1 MASITDLIRTGVS
14 IVRISRKLHRIA
26 QSLPHLNIDIGR
38 SVLVLEA
45 SGKVIKTTFAT
56 LKELRAAESQ
66 ATLWKHMDK
75 LGVLEHLSQGA
86 EAATARLRELPDRL
100 QALHSRFKIW
110 TALKW
115 KEEKQD
121 FDDIGH
127 TLEQVK
133 LSASLLMQTAM
144 VEANLQEAKRTN
156 DPAYKRRLARDK

>member
-1 MASITDLIRTGVS
+1 MASIPDLIHTGVT
-14 IVRISRKLHRIA
+14 IVRISRKLRKIS
-26 QSLPHLNIDIGR
+26 QTLPNLNIEIAR
-38 SVLVLEA
+38 SVLVLES
-45 SGKVIKTTFAT
+45 SGKVIKTTFST

-100 QALHSRFKIW
+100 RALHSRFKIW
-110 TALKW
+110 TAVKW
-115 KEEKQD
+115 MEEKHN

-144 VEANLQEAKRTN
+144 YEANLREEERTN
-156 DPAYKRRLARDK
+156 DPLYKARLARDK